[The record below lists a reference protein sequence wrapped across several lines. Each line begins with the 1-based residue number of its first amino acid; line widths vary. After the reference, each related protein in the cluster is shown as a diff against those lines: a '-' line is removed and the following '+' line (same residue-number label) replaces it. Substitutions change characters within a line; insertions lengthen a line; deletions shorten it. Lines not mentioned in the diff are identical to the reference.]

1 MSSKTS
7 SSTKNIITGVV
18 GVVAVILV
26 IVVVCV
32 IRFGNDEEKKRED
45 ETVIVSEIISEIRT
59 DENGETFFYTMVT
72 RYSKPKYSSDH
83 TYATTKKPTT
93 TEEEQFVELTNYV
106 YATDENG
113 NPKYDENGQMMTEVV
128 TYTVPA
134 DSVTQP
140 TEYVPETENIEVTDE
155 DGAPVVDESGNRVTQ
170 VVTLPP
176 PTTVTQEEIWDSE
189 ETRPGP
195 GIFPTRDDALAENIV
210 AQINRDR
217 EERGLAPLTHDQDL
231 KADARIQ
238 STYKAAPELADKE
251 YNSGTTFETDYGGQ
265 SLYVTVMQSVGGRAL
280 SADTTMIG
288 IGVVKLNG
296 TYYTTVILA

>member
-1 MSSKTS
+1 MSSNMS

-26 IVVVCV
+26 VVVV
-32 IRFGNDEEKKRED
+32 LVMKFGGEEEKREK
-45 ETVIVSEIISEIRT
+45 ETIMVSEIISEIRT

-72 RYSKPKYSSDH
+72 RYSKPKYSSGH
-83 TYATTKKPTT
+83 TYATTKRPTT
-93 TEEEQFVELTNYV
+93 TEGEQFVELTSYE

-128 TYTVPA
+128 TFTVPA
-134 DSVTQP
+134 DSIIPP
-140 TEYVPETENIEVTDE
+140 TEYIPPTENVEVTDE
-155 DGAPVVDESGNRVTQ
+155 NGNPVLDESGNRVTQ

-176 PTTVTQEEIWDSE
+176 PETVTQEEIWNNE

-195 GIFPTRDDALAENIV
+195 GFFPTRDDALADNIV
-210 AQINRDR
+210 SQINRDR
-217 EERGLAPLTHDQDL
+217 EDRGLAPLVHDQDL
-231 KADARIQ
+231 KADARVQ
-238 STYKAAPELADKE
+238 STYKAAPDLADRD
-251 YNSGTTFETDYGGQ
+251 YNYGTTFETDYGGQ

-280 SADTTMIG
+280 SAETTSIG
-288 IGVVKLNG
+288 IGIVKLNG